1 MVAEG
6 LGRRL
11 APKARAKGAL
21 DFVFLFG
28 RYVEHFPRKNYDS
41 PVGAFGALPQR
52 APSAHCAPASA
63 FGAVRINS

>member
-21 DFVFLFG
+21 ILFSFLD
-28 RYVEHFPRKNYDS
+28 VIEHFPRKNYDS
-41 PVGAFGALPQR
+41 PVGAFGALPRR